1 MSDLVS
7 SPSDRQH
14 APPLSPQHPQAR
26 RNRLWMLLMA
36 LTPVI
41 FAILYASGTFSN
53 GGAPEPVVHPLRT
66 PPGYQ
71 AVTDAYF
78 GFAIPKK
85 WPENSSMSDS
95 NGDFLYGG
103 PGGWV
108 GESERIAKASPGPS
122 TPVPQ
127 ALWAYGVTTP
137 TRFGTLGGHR
147 IQVPGTNFAWA
158 VTLTRPGGSRAQAV
172 DVWEARS
179 QTEVWLVVDSSPA
192 VEQTVL
198 GSLQGSLVN

>member
-7 SPSDRQH
+7 SPSDQDH
-14 APPLSPQHPQAR
+14 PAPLSPQRPQAR

-36 LTPVI
+36 LTPVV
-41 FAILYASGTFSN
+41 FAILYATGTFSN
-53 GGAPEPVVHPLRT
+53 GGAQEPVVHPLRT

-78 GFAIPKK
+78 GFAIPNK
-85 WPENSSMSDS
+85 WPEISSMSDS
-95 NGDFLYGG
+95 NGDFLYSG

-122 TPVPQ
+122 TPVPK

-147 IQVPGTNFAWA
+147 IHVPGTNFAWA

-179 QTEVWLVVDSSPA
+179 QTEVWLVVHSSRA

-198 GSLQGSLVN
+198 GSLRGSLVN